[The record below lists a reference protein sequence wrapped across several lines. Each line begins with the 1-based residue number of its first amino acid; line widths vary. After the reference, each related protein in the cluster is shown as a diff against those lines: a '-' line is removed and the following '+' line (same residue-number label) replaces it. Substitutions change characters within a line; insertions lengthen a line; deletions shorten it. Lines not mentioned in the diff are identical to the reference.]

1 MLKRE
6 TLPNDYIA
14 AVDMRSPHKVC
25 VEKMTV
31 NGVVE
36 IQRLIVTP
44 RTEITL
50 HGHDDQWE
58 VWILLSALKVYICLK
73 GEEHQLINR
82 SEEPLKVIA
91 IKGNSDHTFD
101 ELAEFFH
108 GMGFCVIKGS
118 MEIIS

>member
-1 MLKRE
+1 MIKSE
-6 TLPNDYIA
+6 NLPSNFIA
-14 AVDMRSPHKVC
+14 ALDTISLHNVR

-91 IKGNSDHTFD
+91 IKGNSDQTFD

-108 GMGFCVIKGS
+108 GMGFSVYHGS
-118 MEIIS
+118 MEIK

>member
-1 MLKRE
+1 MIKRE

-31 NGVVE
+31 SGLDE
-36 IQRLIVTP
+36 IQFLTITP

-58 VWILLSALKVYICLK
+58 VWILLSALRVYICPK
-73 GEEHQLINR
+73 GEQHKLVNG

-91 IKGNSDHTFD
+91 IKGNSNYTFD
-101 ELAEFFH
+101 DLKEFFH